1 MKSIIFIFLILMS
14 FFVEAQEITEYEKPL
29 DLNYILGTIYWD
41 DIVIKELSGC
51 NVTIL
56 KQSDP
61 KRTPEELFE
70 GYGGKLSNLIIS
82 VNNKGEFAYS
92 DLYFI
97 NGIISPKII
106 EVEEDLSQ
114 KLIKIRVKFKDKNFI
129 EMQRIYEINALY

>member
-1 MKSIIFIFLILMS
+1 VS
-14 FFVEAQEITEYEKPL
+14 
-29 DLNYILGTIYWD
+29 
-41 DIVIKELSGC
+41 
-51 NVTIL
+51 
-56 KQSDP
+56 
-61 KRTPEELFE
+61 
-70 GYGGKLSNLIIS
+70 
-82 VNNKGEFAYS
+82 FAYS